1 MKSYSLELQNKLK
14 INENYELSISFWSEL
29 DGYSLRFVSL
39 ASKSTQLIEIYSKN
53 NEVLGVYFTLK

>member
-14 INENYELSISFWSEL
+14 INESYELSISFWSEL

-39 ASKSTQLIEIYSKN
+39 SSESTQLIEIYSKN